1 MSIFYEKFTELCKQR
16 KTFPCVVAK
25 ELGIPPA
32 SVTDWKKGR
41 IPREKTI
48 EKIAKYF
55 SVTIDYLWGRENAP
69 AADDKDAKAAE
80 FYALLEELTPEQ
92 REIIFSNIELM
103 RKQNKQREG

>member
-16 KTFPCVVAK
+16 KTFPNVVAK
-25 ELGIPPA
+25 KLGI
-32 SVTDWKKGR
+32 SSGTVTGWKNGS
-41 IPREKTI
+41 IPRSSAI
-48 EKIAKYF
+48 AKIAAYF
-55 SVTIDYLWGRENAP
+55 DVTIDYMWGRENAP
-69 AADDKDAKAAE
+69 AADGEDAKAAE